1 MNPKVKKNRPIGTR
15 ITLGG
20 KNKAARKVIR
30 GNKPRGV
37 KVFSDKSV
45 ARQDKRANKINTRRS
60 DRAVRKGNVKT
71 VTSQRIVTPASS
83 TTVKGTPSSSKTVT
97 GTKFVPH
104 EVRAGSSKSFGK
116 ERRGAA
122 PRPVKTGTRGQRLQA
137 ALAAG
142 RAAEKETITFEG
154 QTFASGKRVATSK
167 VVTTPATPD
176 KTTTTPAKTET
187 VTSKVPQFKKFVP
200 RHQRPRKTKK
210 RSGGSTLR
218 STNARVQRVSVTG
231 TKKKK

>member
-1 MNPKVKKNRPIGTR
+1 MNPKVKKRKPEGTR

-20 KNKAARKVIR
+20 KNKAAQKVIR
-30 GNKPRGV
+30 GNKPKGV
-37 KVFSDKSV
+37 KVFSDKSK
-45 ARQDKRANKINTRRS
+45 ARQDKRATRINTRRS

-71 VTSQRIVTPASS
+71 VTSQRVVTPASS
-83 TTVKGTPSSSKTVT
+83 TTVKGKPSTSKTVT
-97 GTKFVPH
+97 GTKFVPR

-116 ERRGAA
+116 ERKGTA
-122 PRPVKTGTRGQRLQA
+122 PRPVSTGNRGQRLQA

-176 KTTTTPAKTET
+176 KTTKIPAKTET
-187 VTSKVPQFKKFVP
+187 VTSKVPQFKKFIP
-200 RHQRPRKTKK
+200 RHLRPAKTKK
-210 RSGGSTLR
+210 RGGGSTLR

-231 TKKKK
+231 EKRKK